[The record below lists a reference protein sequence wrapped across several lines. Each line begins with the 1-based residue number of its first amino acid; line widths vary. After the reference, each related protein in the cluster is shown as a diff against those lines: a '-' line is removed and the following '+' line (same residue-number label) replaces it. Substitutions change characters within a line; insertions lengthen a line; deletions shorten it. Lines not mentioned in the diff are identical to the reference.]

1 MGDQFRDREKDPRP
15 HSRWELYRYGR
26 RARAPER
33 DARPQK
39 RLETRLDCDT
49 CPTAEGDFTQRGF
62 GVSSCYQSC
71 QEPPPCRPARHCSA
85 LQVDKG
91 IKENR

>member
-1 MGDQFRDREKDPRP
+1 MGDQFREREKDPRP

-26 RARAPER
+26 RGRAPER
-33 DARPQK
+33 EARPQK

-71 QEPPPCRPARHCSA
+71 QEPPPCRPALHCSA
-85 LQVDKG
+85 PRVDEG
-91 IKENR
+91 IKE